1 MNQRPGSGCS
11 PRGHWKRRLA
21 ESLAVCAVGLLAF
34 LPQPSSGADYPTR
47 TVRMLVPFAPGGS
60 TDMVARIVGA
70 ELTGRLGQPVV
81 VENKP
86 GAGTAIAMQAVAT
99 AAPDGYTLLFGS
111 SALANYPS
119 LTRNVVLDVQHDL
132 VPVTMV
138 VSGMYIVLVNPS
150 VAATTL
156 RELIALA
163 KAKPGQLNIGS
174 AGSGSANHLAGELF
188 KAAAGVDLVHVQY
201 KGSGP
206 ALTAAI
212 AGEVQV
218 IVEPIISARAYV
230 ESGRLRALAVTG
242 ERRSV
247 ALPNLPTVAE
257 SGIPGFEASFWLGV
271 LAPANTP
278 KGIVATLSDAIRAI
292 VNDPAVRAQLV
303 AQGVEPIGDRP
314 EQFAR
319 KISDDI
325 AKWGKVIRDA
335 KVEAQ

>member
-1 MNQRPGSGCS
+1 
-11 PRGHWKRRLA
+11 
-21 ESLAVCAVGLLAF
+21 
-34 LPQPSSGADYPTR
+34 
-47 TVRMLVPFAPGGS
+47 
-60 TDMVARIVGA
+60 
-70 ELTGRLGQPVV
+70 
-81 VENKP
+81 
-86 GAGTAIAMQAVAT
+86 
-99 AAPDGYTLLFGS
+99 
-111 SALANYPS
+111 
-119 LTRNVVLDVQHDL
+119 
-132 VPVTMV
+132 MV

-188 KAAAGVDLVHVQY
+188 KAAAGIDLVHVQY

-247 ALPNLPTVAE
+247 ALPDLPTVAE

-278 KGIVATLSDAIRAI
+278 RGIVTTLSDEIRAI
-292 VNDPAVRAQLV
+292 VNDPEVRAQLV

>member
-1 MNQRPGSGCS
+1 MSQRTGSGCS
-11 PRGHWKRRLA
+11 PHGRGKRRLA
-21 ESLAVCAVGLLAF
+21 EFLAVCAVGLLAF
-34 LPQPSSGADYPTR
+34 LPQPSSGADYPAR
-47 TVRMLVPFAPGGS
+47 TVKMLVPFAPGGS
-60 TDMVARIVGA
+60 TDMVARIVA
-70 ELTGRLGQPVV
+70 AKLAGRLGQPVV

-86 GAGTAIAMQAVAT
+86 GAGTAIAMQAVAA
-99 AAPDGYTLLFGS
+99 AAPDGHTLLFGS

-150 VAATTL
+150 VPATTL

-163 KAKPGQLNIGS
+163 KARPGQLNIGS

-188 KAAAGVDLVHVQY
+188 KAAAGIDLVHVQY

-247 ALPNLPTVAE
+247 ALPDLPTVAE

-271 LAPANTP
+271 LAPANTARS
-278 KGIVATLSDAIRAI
+278 IVTTLSDEIRAI
-292 VNDPAVRAQLV
+292 VSDPEVRAQLV

-325 AKWGKVIRDA
+325 VKWGKVIRDA